1 MRRRKKSNY
10 FGRRNYFS
18 EKEVITLENS
28 RKKSYNKKSRTER
41 ILRRKKYALVAQL
54 DRAQASD
61 AWCRWFESNRV
72 HHKTP
77 VAIATGVLWCTR
89 FQLRTRCFAPFTK
102 RGSSIC
108 ASKYLPRV
116 PACGIRQYP
125 IGENL
130 SFREIHP
137 TPLFCVLCKTRF
149 ACLHLYFVPYAT
161 PAKCASR
168 EEFVPIRCIRGSRPE
183 SLPNRRTTESCC
195 CCFADTC
202 SANAST

>member
-10 FGRRNYFS
+10 FDRRNYFS

-28 RKKSYNKKSRTER
+28 RKKSYNRKSRTVR
-41 ILRRKKYALVAQL
+41 IVLKKEYALVAQL

-77 VAIATGVLWCTR
+77 VAFATGVLWCTR
-89 FQLRTRCFAPFTK
+89 SQLRTRCFAPFAK

-108 ASKYLPRV
+108 ASKYLPRA

-125 IGENL
+125 IAGNRLL
-130 SFREIHP
+130 SGFHQN
-137 TPLFCVLCKTRF
+137 PLFCLR
-149 ACLHLYFVPYAT
+149 
-161 PAKCASR
+161 
-168 EEFVPIRCIRGSRPE
+168 
-183 SLPNRRTTESCC
+183 
-195 CCFADTC
+195 
-202 SANAST
+202 

>member
-10 FGRRNYFS
+10 FDRRNYFS

-28 RKKSYNKKSRTER
+28 RKKSYNRKSRTVR
-41 ILRRKKYALVAQL
+41 VVLKKEYALVAQL

-77 VAIATGVLWCTR
+77 VAFATGVLWCAR
-89 FQLRTRCFAPFTK
+89 FQLRTRCFAPFAK

-108 ASKYLPRV
+108 ASKYLPRA

-125 IGENL
+125 IAGNRL
-130 SFREIHP
+130 LTGFHP
-137 TPLFCVLCKTRF
+137 KPAVLRPLQNAVRLF
-149 ACLHLYFVPYAT
+149 A
-161 PAKCASR
+161 
-168 EEFVPIRCIRGSRPE
+168 
-183 SLPNRRTTESCC
+183 
-195 CCFADTC
+195 
-202 SANAST
+202 

>member
-108 ASKYLPRV
+108 VSKYLPRV
-116 PACGIRQYP
+116 PARGIRQYP
-125 IGENL
+125 IGHISGTRKRSVQN
-130 SFREIHP
+130 SVA
-137 TPLFCVLCKTRF
+137 CVF
-149 ACLHLYFVPYAT
+149 FYA
-161 PAKCASR
+161 KQ
-168 EEFVPIRCIRGSRPE
+168 G
-183 SLPNRRTTESCC
+183 
-195 CCFADTC
+195 
-202 SANAST
+202 